1 MVLNSYIQL
10 NVFLIMKVLNSCK
23 LTIFL
28 ICFLFSSFNILAQT
42 LKVEK
47 GPRLKTKS
55 FQNQLISSSK
65 NGYLFLG
72 EDGHARR
79 ELMYWYS
86 KKNES
91 WKRVYK
97 SKVWNPVIGSLV
109 SEDKLVNVVLGQK
122 GGEKIIHGILIDKK
136 TGKELKNEIIVQN
149 PRSNKTNIWNT
160 IELYGFEISDNDKVL
175 SVGKFD
181 LEKNGGNNFHID
193 EYDSLL
199 VKKSS
204 IKLNLDV
211 DLESVELECFKPI
224 GGGKYILIT
233 SQVSKNK
240 KNKKRSRYHNVNHKL
255 HVVSKFGYEVI
266 LIPESIGN
274 IDFLSIEFSLNKNQI
289 IITGKKA
296 DENMKNFSYV
306 YCVFNLLNN
315 KLDLLGEYS
324 LKDIIDCQTGDNQYR
339 NVNFCKPK
347 YFSLN
352 EIIFCADGYVMIYE
366 NIYRKLNQDHTY
378 GSIIIQ
384 KINFKGEVIFSKLI
398 PKKQRL
404 TYPWVSGQRYL
415 NSYIYLI
422 KNDRLVL
429 IFTDSKKNYEE
440 ESIVEGINLIKR
452 SYVNQFVVGAVN
464 ISMKNGHY
472 TREIILEKDV
482 NSMQLWGLNA
492 NGFNRVSEFEVNTVI
507 RYKSNQVMPIKFSLE

>member
-1 MVLNSYIQL
+1 
-10 NVFLIMKVLNSCK
+10 
-23 LTIFL
+23 
-28 ICFLFSSFNILAQT
+28 
-42 LKVEK
+42 
-47 GPRLKTKS
+47 
-55 FQNQLISSSK
+55 
-65 NGYLFLG
+65 
-72 EDGHARR
+72 DGHERR
-79 ELMYWYS
+79 EFIYWYS

-204 IKLNLDV
+204 IKLNLDI

-240 KNKKRSRYHNVNHKL
+240 KSRYHNVNHKL

-266 LIPESIGN
+266 SIPESIGN
-274 IDFLSIEFSLNKNQI
+274 IDFLSIKFSLNKNQI

-296 DENMKNFSYV
+296 DENMKNFNYV
-306 YCVFNLLNN
+306 YYVFNLLNN

-324 LKDIIDCQTGDNQYR
+324 LKDIIDCQTGDNQ
-339 NVNFCKPK
+339 FCKPK

-352 EIIFCADGYVMIYE
+352 AIISCADGYVILYE
-366 NIYRKLNQDHTY
+366 NIYRKPNQEWTY

-384 KINFKGEVIFSKLI
+384 KINFKGE
-398 PKKQRL
+398 
-404 TYPWVSGQRYL
+404 
-415 NSYIYLI
+415 
-422 KNDRLVL
+422 
-429 IFTDSKKNYEE
+429 
-440 ESIVEGINLIKR
+440 
-452 SYVNQFVVGAVN
+452 
-464 ISMKNGHY
+464 
-472 TREIILEKDV
+472 
-482 NSMQLWGLNA
+482 
-492 NGFNRVSEFEVNTVI
+492 
-507 RYKSNQVMPIKFSLE
+507 